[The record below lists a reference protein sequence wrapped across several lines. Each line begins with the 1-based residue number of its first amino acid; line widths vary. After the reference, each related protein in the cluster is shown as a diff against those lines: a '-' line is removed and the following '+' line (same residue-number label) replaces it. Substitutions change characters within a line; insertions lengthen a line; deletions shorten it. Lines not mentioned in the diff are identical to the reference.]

1 MNKLA
6 EELINSGGDPESRA
20 GKRVCE
26 LVLEAT
32 KLNACISICN
42 PTGERRPPRE
52 VTAHRLCRA
61 NGCPL
66 CRP

>member
-6 EELINSGGDPESRA
+6 EELINSGGDAESRA
-20 GKRVCE
+20 GKRVCA

-42 PTGERRPPRE
+42 PTGARPCLASACSP
-52 VTAHRLCRA
+52 
-61 NGCPL
+61 
-66 CRP
+66 